1 MDEKQEYLEKIEK
14 LINSADK
21 FNEMS
26 FRMVLEG
33 LINKGGEESEY
44 LLARYL
50 NSKTLDFNTRINI
63 IRVVGYL
70 QSPHFLVPLKNIID
84 REENIHLKKEA
95 VISVSKYNDRRAL
108 NILNHALSNLK
119 NSLLL
124 DTINNEIGK
133 IKRNNPVYAL
143 LPRFLD
149 GEKNPGNFEVTLG
162 ILKRILRPVDAS
174 MFVGYLHCGKPLIE
188 NGSFEILCYTGD
200 LSHQAAILQYFQD
213 RFNHIPCIQ
222 QPQCEDLYK
231 LTLILKHYFLR
242 FPSLV
247 DGQLDNMGTQLF
259 YVRDSR
265 IRNLFISI
273 LCQGRQSAAIAFVSK
288 IYDSD
293 PTLRETIIMEY
304 SGNEGAVN
312 LLFEKYRVENSA
324 LSGLLIKSLLNSKRG
339 IDYFYE
345 QFFNLNDEGKKIVVN
360 CLPYSGSHDLSEF
373 TRMIFQSDLSPLKEI
388 LLTRIKEHYEFSSK
402 EILFDPTKEKEFSS
416 MEKEYLETIIQL
428 FPITAM
434 KKMLKEIAF
443 AEPVTSKIN
452 IYLHLIG
459 DIVPSGLTVKLEE
472 KDLAAGVSRKILTT
486 GNLDLVLLFLEI
498 LKHIKTFDPATYA
511 NLNEGLELFALQGDQ
526 KLSVEE
532 NDQVR
537 KAHKNITDLYFE
549 IRQMETGLKTLDK
562 VFAREELDFDQL
574 THFFTSQSVCAAL
587 NIEQVG
593 RLIGQRLAAAGRE
606 ELRKWLPFFNR
617 FPLIAFQLKDAI
629 GRKANAQAG
638 PESSALQKFYQAL
651 PNNPAKI
658 VIRLTNKRVTAIL
671 REQFQELIP
680 NIPVDT
686 ETNALAEEDM
696 LLCDTVTIR
705 DFILKN
711 ILPSRK
717 LYLFLD
723 NISEFESFKTYNPR
737 PFVKPF
743 SAYRIMKE
751 VLKEIYL

>member
-1 MDEKQEYLEKIEK
+1 MEEKQEYLEKIEK

-26 FRMVLEG
+26 FRLVLEG

-50 NSKTLDFNTRINI
+50 NSKTLDFNTRLNI

-84 REENIHLKKEA
+84 KEENIHLKKEA
-95 VISVSKYNDRRAL
+95 IISVSKYNDRRAL
-108 NILNHALSNLK
+108 NILNHALSNIK
-119 NSLLL
+119 NALLL

-149 GEKNPGNFEVTLG
+149 GEKNPENFEVTLG

-174 MFVGYLHCGKPLIE
+174 MFVSYLHCGKSLIE
-188 NGSFEILCYTGD
+188 NGAFEILCYTGD
-200 LSHQAAILQYFQD
+200 LSHQAAILNYFQD
-213 RFNHIPCIQ
+213 RLNHSHCIQ
-222 QPQCEDLYK
+222 QPQCEELYK
-231 LTLILKHYFLR
+231 LTLMLKHYFLR
-242 FPSLV
+242 FPTLV
-247 DGQLDNMGTQLF
+247 DGQLDNLGTQLF
-259 YVRDSR
+259 YARDNR

-273 LCQGRQSAAIAFVSK
+273 LCQSRQSPAIAFVSK
-288 IYDSD
+288 IYDSE
-293 PTLRETIIMEY
+293 PTLRETIIIEY
-304 SGNEGAVN
+304 SGNEEAVN
-312 LLFEKYRVENSA
+312 LLFEKYRLENSA

-339 IDYFYE
+339 IAYFHE

-360 CLPYSGSHDLSEF
+360 CLPYGGNHDLSEF
-373 TRMIFQSDLSPLKEI
+373 TKMIFQSDLSQLKEI
-388 LLTRIKEHYEFSSK
+388 LLTRIKEYYEFSAK

-443 AEPVTSKIN
+443 GEPVPSKIN
-452 IYLHLIG
+452 IYLRLID

-472 KDLAAGVSRKILTT
+472 KDFTTGIARKILTT
-486 GNLDLVLLFLEI
+486 GNLDLILSFLGI
-498 LKHIKTFDPATYA
+498 LKHIKTFDPGTYS
-511 NLNEGLELFALQGDQ
+511 NLNEGLKLFTLLGDQ
-526 KLSVEE
+526 KLSVEGI
-532 NDQVR
+532 DQVR
-537 KAHKNITDLYFE
+537 KAHKNLTDLYFE
-549 IRQMETGLKTLDK
+549 IRQIETGLKTLDK

-574 THFFTSQSVCAAL
+574 NHFITTQSFCATL

-593 RLIGQRLAAAGRE
+593 LLIGRRLAAAGRE
-606 ELRKWLPFFNR
+606 ELRQWLPFFNR
-617 FPLIAFQLKDAI
+617 FPMIAFQLKNAI
-629 GRKANAQAG
+629 GQKANTQVG

-651 PNNPAKI
+651 PGKSIKI
-658 VIRLTNKRVTAIL
+658 VIRLANKRITAIL
-671 REQFQELIP
+671 REQFHELIP
-680 NIPVDT
+680 HIPVDT
-686 ETNALAEEDM
+686 ETDLLAEEDM
-696 LLCDTVTIR
+696 LLCDTVTFK

-711 ILPSRK
+711 TLPSRK
-717 LYLFLD
+717 LFLFLD
-723 NISEFESFKTYNPR
+723 NISEFESFKSYNPR
-737 PFVKPF
+737 PLVKPF